1 MKDRTSKHP
10 GRVKLKPVAG
20 QTDTYDMTRADD
32 PDDTGTPFNTR
43 TMLQDSTGRFLRL
56 PYANPLV
63 DDAFRHMVDRI
74 VPIGTI
80 RTSPAQSL
88 GDAWLKCDG
97 SQVTFPE
104 YPQLCQ
110 MLRST
115 AGGVSWELTQVGTDP
130 NFKGMSRPVLFKGK
144 WYLAGTYVKD
154 VTGQWGNLKRYT
166 INIASADSIIGP
178 YTIIH
183 TKFFDAGEQIGTV
196 YNSVQMAASAE
207 TIAAVWTG
215 FSGTLPDPVD
225 ATYVT
230 WSNDGETWVTRTV
243 ELGLTGNT
251 GANTGARLVLK
262 DFQTDGT
269 YWAMAYDDSNITPQT
284 VYYITDIKN
293 ASTWLHS
300 KLYFENTTH
309 RLCGYLSYANG
320 VWLIAHKYGGKLSVY
335 AAMNPAASWT
345 EHAIG
350 TFGNAVE
357 CSQIAFYNNKYWAY
371 FGGSGGIRR
380 IASSADLS
388 EWTISDAI
396 DLSATELISNNR
408 QMACSSS
415 AGVFTTS
422 DPDAGWNQ
430 VTLPEGAP
438 TGNLSTYEDILVTTG
453 ENALAYHDYATETR
467 TLPTIS
473 LSSDTTTF
481 IKAKNELD
489 VFESQQSGG

>member
-1 MKDRTSKHP
+1 MKDRTPKFP
-10 GRVKLKPVAG
+10 GRVKLKPVSG

-43 TMLQDSTGRFLRL
+43 TMLQDSTGQFLKL
-56 PYANPLV
+56 PLANPFP

-80 RTSPAQSL
+80 WTSPAQSL

-97 SQVTFPE
+97 SQVTFTE

-115 AGGVSWELTQVGTDP
+115 AGGVSWELTQVGTAPD
-130 NFKGMSRPVLFKGK
+130 FKGMSRPVMFNGK
-144 WYLAGTYVKD
+144 WYVAGTYRNGD
-154 VTGQWGNLKRYT
+154 NFESDFTLKV
-166 INIASADSIIGP
+166 ASADSIIGP

-183 TKFFDAGEQIGTV
+183 TKTIHAPTHTDIVAV
-196 YNSVQMAASAE
+196 DCVQMAASEE

-215 FSGTLPDPVD
+215 SAGTFGNTIP
-225 ATYVT
+225 TTFIT
-230 WSNDGETWVTRTV
+230 WSDDGETWNTRSVGFGEGTTSG
-243 ELGLTGNT
+243 EIGTLT
-251 GANTGARLVLK
+251 LS

-269 YWAMAYDDSNITPQT
+269 CWAIADDASGSDVN
-284 VYYITDIKN
+284 VKYCVITDIKN
-293 ASTWLHS
+293 DTTWTRRKGINGMKIS
-300 KLYFENTTH
+300 
-309 RLCGYLSYANG
+309 GLSYVNG
-320 VWLIAHKYGGKLSVY
+320 LWFLISKYSDGTVLINTARSLLG
-335 AAMNPAASWT
+335 SWT
-345 EHAIG
+345 MHSAGKIASAFAG
-350 TFGNAVE
+350 
-357 CSQIAFYNNKYWAY
+357 SQVAFYNNKYWT
-371 FGGSGGIRR
+371 FISTSGSVNYIAFSQDLTSWSVSKEEELSGPSNR
-380 IASSADLS
+380 IGL
-388 EWTISDAI
+388 
-396 DLSATELISNNR
+396 LIANNR

-415 AGVFTTS
+415 AKVFTTS
-422 DPDAGWNQ
+422 DPDVGWNQ

-438 TGNLSTYEDILVTTG
+438 TGNLSSYEDILVTTG

-489 VFESQQSGG
+489 VFEAQQSGG

>member
-1 MKDRTSKHP
+1 MKNRTPKYP
-10 GRVKLKPVAG
+10 GRVKMTPVAG
-20 QTDTYDMTRADD
+20 QTDVYDMERADE
-32 PDDTGTPFNTR
+32 PDDTGTPFNKR

-97 SQVTFPE
+97 SQVTFPD

-154 VTGQWGNLKRYT
+154 VTSQWGNRKRYT

-183 TKFFDAGEQIGTV
+183 TKFFDGGTQYGTV
-196 YNSVQMAASAE
+196 NNSVQMAASAE

-230 WSNDGETWVTRTV
+230 WSDDGVTWNTRTV
-243 ELGLTGNT
+243 ELGLTGET
-251 GANTGARLVLK
+251 TVDTRLVLK

-269 YWAMAYDDSNITPQT
+269 YWAMSYHDDNTTPET
-284 VYYITDIKN
+284 VYYVTDIKN
-293 ASTWLHS
+293 ASTWSHS
-300 KLYFENTTH
+300 TLYFVNTTDK
-309 RLCGYLSYANG
+309 LCGYLSYANG
-320 VWLIAHKYGGKLSVY
+320 VWLIAHRYGGKLSVY

-345 EHAIG
+345 KHAIG
-350 TFGNAVE
+350 TFSNAVG

-371 FGGSGGIRR
+371 LGGGGIRR

-388 EWTISDAI
+388 EWTISDVI
-396 DLSATELISNNR
+396 DLSAAELISNNR

-422 DPDAGWNQ
+422 DPDVGWNQ

-489 VFESQQSGG
+489 VFESQQSGV